1 MSRTVTLR
9 IKRVYFD
16 QILSGTKLVEY
27 RDVKP
32 YYERLFSCASDI
44 SRLRLHYQRGAMLE
58 AHVDSVRRIPR
69 PAHLASTGIDFAN
82 TETFAIILR
91 NARLIRE

>member
-16 QILSGTKLVEY
+16 KILAGTKLVEY

-32 YYERLFSCASDI
+32 YYERLFQDSASI
-44 SRLRLHYQRGAMLE
+44 TTLRLHYQRGPMLE
-58 AHVDSVRRIPR
+58 ARVDSVRRIPR
-69 PAHLASTGIDFAN
+69 PAHLDSTGITFAN
-82 TETFAIILR
+82 AETFAIVLR
-91 NARLIRE
+91 NARQIR

>member
-32 YYERLFSCASDI
+32 YYERLFQDSSDI
-44 SRLRLHYQRGAMLE
+44 STLRLHYQRGPMLE
-58 AHVDSVRRIPR
+58 ARVDSVQRIPR
-69 PAHLASTGIDFAN
+69 PPHLSATGIDFKNA
-82 TETFAIILR
+82 ETFAIVVR
-91 NARLIRE
+91 NARLIR